1 MRAFEKKELER
12 KEAQSARRKQ
22 HKIFV
27 LCLLGAIAMTVALF
41 FLTSCRARVE
51 TVYVDKV
58 KTEYRDVVRIDSVYN
73 RDTVSMYMAG
83 DTVFK
88 EVIKWRER
96 WQLRVDSFTR
106 VDSVPYA
113 VEVVREVNRLTPWQH
128 RQIVGFWIA
137 VGLIGIGIALKIKRI
152 V

>member
-27 LCLLGAIAMTVALF
+27 LCLLGAIAMTTALF
-41 FLTSCRARVE
+41 FLTSCRAR

-73 RDTVSMYMAG
+73 RDTVAMYMAG
-83 DTVFK
+83 DTIFK

-96 WQLRVDSFTR
+96 WQLRIDSFTR

-113 VEVVREVNRLTPWQH
+113 VEVVREVNRLTPWQKK
-128 RQIVGFWIA
+128 QIAGFWIA
-137 VGLIGIGIALKIKRI
+137 VGLIGVGVVLKIKRI

>member
-12 KEAQSARRKQ
+12 KARRKQ
-22 HKIFV
+22 HKTFV
-27 LCLLGAIAMTVALF
+27 LCLLGAIAMTAALF

-73 RDTVSMYMAG
+73 RDTVAIRLSG
-83 DTVFK
+83 DTIFK

-96 WQLRVDSFTR
+96 WQLRIDSFTR

-113 VEVVREVNRLTPWQH
+113 VEVVREVNRLTAWQH
-128 RQIVGFWIA
+128 RQIVGFWVA
-137 VGLIGIGIALKIKRI
+137 VGLIGIGITLKLKRI

>member
-1 MRAFEKKELER
+1 MRSFEKKELER

-27 LCLLGAIAMTVALF
+27 LCLLGAIAMTTALF
-41 FLTSCRARVE
+41 FLTSCRAR

-73 RDTVSMYMAG
+73 RDTVAIRLSG
-83 DTVFK
+83 DTVYK
-88 EVIKWRER
+88 DIIKWRER
-96 WQLRVDSFTR
+96 WQLRIDSFTR

-113 VEVVREVNRLTPWQH
+113 VEVVREVNRLTSWQH

>member
-1 MRAFEKKELER
+1 MRSFEKKELER
-12 KEAQSARRKQ
+12 KARRKQ
-22 HKIFV
+22 HKTFV
-27 LCLLGAIAMTVALF
+27 LCLLGAIAMTAALF

-73 RDTVSMYMAG
+73 RDTVAIRLSG
-83 DTVFK
+83 DTVYK
-88 EVIKWRER
+88 DVIKWRER
-96 WQLRVDSFTR
+96 WQLRIDSFTR

-113 VEVVREVNRLTPWQH
+113 VEVVREVNRLTAWQKK
-128 RQIVGFWIA
+128 QIAGFWVA
-137 VGLIGIGIALKIKRI
+137 VGLIGIGVVLKIKRI

>member
-1 MRAFEKKELER
+1 MRSFEKKELER

-27 LCLLGAIAMTVALF
+27 LCLLGAVAMTAALF
-41 FLTSCRARVE
+41 FLTSCRAR

-73 RDTVSMYMAG
+73 RDTVAIRLSG
-83 DTVFK
+83 DTVYK
-88 EVIKWRER
+88 DVIKWRER
-96 WQLRVDSFTR
+96 WQLRIDSFTR

-113 VEVVREVNRLTPWQH
+113 VEVVREVNRLTPWQKK
-128 RQIVGFWIA
+128 QIAGFWVA
-137 VGLIGIGIALKIKRI
+137 VGLIGIGIVLKLKRI

>member
-1 MRAFEKKELER
+1 MRSFEKKELER

-27 LCLLGAIAMTVALF
+27 LCLLGAVAMTAALF
-41 FLTSCRARVE
+41 FLTSCRAR

-73 RDTVSMYMAG
+73 RDTVAIRLSG
-83 DTVFK
+83 DTVYK
-88 EVIKWRER
+88 DIIKWRER
-96 WQLRVDSFTR
+96 WQLRIDSFTR

-113 VEVVREVNRLTPWQH
+113 VEVVREVNRLTPWQKK
-128 RQIVGFWIA
+128 QIAGFWVA
-137 VGLIGIGIALKIKRI
+137 VGLIGIGIVLKLKRI

>member
-96 WQLRVDSFTR
+96 WQLRIDSFTR

-113 VEVVREVNRLTPWQH
+113 VEVVREVNRLTPWQKK
-128 RQIVGFWIA
+128 QITGFWVA
-137 VGLIGIGIALKIKRI
+137 VGLIGIGVVLKIKRF

>member
-27 LCLLGAIAMTVALF
+27 LCLLGAVAMTAALF
-41 FLTSCRARVE
+41 FLTSCRSRVE

-73 RDTVSMYMAG
+73 RDTVAIRLSG
-83 DTVFK
+83 DTVYK
-88 EVIKWRER
+88 DIIKWRER

>member
-1 MRAFEKKELER
+1 MRAFEKKELDR
-12 KEAQSARRKQ
+12 KEAQSARKKQ
-22 HKIFV
+22 HKAFV
-27 LCLLGAIAMTVALF
+27 LCLLGAIAMTAALF

-73 RDTVSMYMAG
+73 RDTVAIRLSG
-83 DTVFK
+83 DTVYK
-88 EVIKWRER
+88 DVIKWRER
-96 WQLRVDSFTR
+96 WQLRIDSFTR

-113 VEVVREVNRLTPWQH
+113 VEVVREVNRLTPWQKK
-128 RQIVGFWIA
+128 QIVGFWVV
-137 VGLIGIGIALKIKRI
+137 VGLVSVGLVLKIKGI

>member
-1 MRAFEKKELER
+1 MRTFEKKELER
-12 KEAQSARRKQ
+12 KARRKQ

-27 LCLLGAIAMTVALF
+27 LCLLGAIAMTAALF
-41 FLTSCRARVE
+41 FLTSCRAHVE

-58 KTEYRDVVRIDSVYN
+58 KTEYRDVVRVDSVYN
-73 RDTVSMYMAG
+73 RDTVAMYIAG

-88 EVIKWRER
+88 EVTKWRER
-96 WQLRVDSFTR
+96 WRLRVDSFTR

>member
-1 MRAFEKKELER
+1 
-12 KEAQSARRKQ
+12 
-22 HKIFV
+22 
-27 LCLLGAIAMTVALF
+27 MTAALF
-41 FLTSCRARVE
+41 FLTSCRSRVE

-58 KTEYRDVVRIDSVYN
+58 KTEYRDVVRVDSVYN
-73 RDTVSMYMAG
+73 RDTVAIRLSG

-96 WQLRVDSFTR
+96 WQLRIDSFTR

-113 VEVVREVNRLTPWQH
+113 VEVVREVNRLTPWQKK
-128 RQIVGFWIA
+128 QIAGFWIA

>member
-22 HKIFV
+22 HKTFV
-27 LCLLGAIAMTVALF
+27 LCLLGAIAMTAALF
-41 FLTSCRARVE
+41 FLTSCRAR

-73 RDTVSMYMAG
+73 RDTVAMHIAG

-96 WQLRVDSFTR
+96 WQLRIDSFTR

-113 VEVVREVNRLTPWQH
+113 VVREVNRLTPWQH

-137 VGLIGIGIALKIKRI
+137 VGLIGIGVVLKIKRI

>member
-27 LCLLGAIAMTVALF
+27 LCLLGAIVMTTALF
-41 FLTSCRARVE
+41 FLTSCRSRVE

-73 RDTVSMYMAG
+73 RDTVAIRLSG
-83 DTVFK
+83 DTVYK
-88 EVIKWRER
+88 DIIKWRER
-96 WQLRVDSFTR
+96 WQLRIDSFTR

-113 VEVVREVNRLTPWQH
+113 VEVVREVNRLTAWQH
-128 RQIVGFWIA
+128 RQIVGFWVA
-137 VGLIGIGIALKIKRI
+137 LGAIGIWAAWRLRGLK
-152 V
+152 

>member
-22 HKIFV
+22 HKTFI

-73 RDTVSMYMAG
+73 RDTVAIRLSG
-83 DTVFK
+83 DTVYK
-88 EVIKWRER
+88 DVIKWRER
-96 WQLRVDSFTR
+96 WQLRIDSFTR

-113 VEVVREVNRLTPWQH
+113 VEVVREVNRLTPWQKK
-128 RQIVGFWIA
+128 QIVGFWVV
-137 VGLIGIGIALKIKRI
+137 VGLVSVGLVLKIKGI

>member
-12 KEAQSARRKQ
+12 KEAQSVRRKQ
-22 HKIFV
+22 HKTFV
-27 LCLLGAIAMTVALF
+27 LCLLGAIAMTTALF
-41 FLTSCRARVE
+41 FLTSCRAR

-58 KTEYRDVVRIDSVYN
+58 KTEYRDVVRVDSVYN
-73 RDTVSMYMAG
+73 RDTVAMYIAG

-96 WQLRVDSFTR
+96 WQLRIDSFRR

-113 VEVVREVNRLTPWQH
+113 VEVVREVNRLTPWQKK
-128 RQIVGFWIA
+128 QIAGFWVA

>member
-22 HKIFV
+22 HKTFV
-27 LCLLGAIAMTVALF
+27 LCLLGAIAMTTALF
-41 FLTSCRARVE
+41 FLTSCRAR

-73 RDTVSMYMAG
+73 RDTVAMYIAG

-88 EVIKWRER
+88 EVTKWRER
-96 WQLRVDSFTR
+96 WRLRVDSFTR

>member
-12 KEAQSARRKQ
+12 KEAQSVRRKQ
-22 HKIFV
+22 HKTFV
-27 LCLLGAIAMTVALF
+27 LCLLGAIAMTTALF
-41 FLTSCRARVE
+41 FLTSCRAR

-58 KTEYRDVVRIDSVYN
+58 KTEYRDVVRVDSVYN
-73 RDTVSMYMAG
+73 RDTVAMYIAG

-113 VEVVREVNRLTPWQH
+113 VEVVREVNRLTPWQKK
-128 RQIVGFWIA
+128 QIAGFWVA

>member
-12 KEAQSARRKQ
+12 KEAQSVRRKQ
-22 HKIFV
+22 HKTFV
-27 LCLLGAIAMTVALF
+27 LCLLGAIAMTTALF
-41 FLTSCRARVE
+41 FLTSCRSRVE

-73 RDTVSMYMAG
+73 RDTVAMHIAG

-96 WQLRVDSFTR
+96 WQLRIDSFTR

-113 VEVVREVNRLTPWQH
+113 VEVVREVNRLTPWQKK
-128 RQIVGFWIA
+128 QITGFWVA
-137 VGLIGIGIALKIKRI
+137 VGLIGIGVVLKIKRF

>member
-1 MRAFEKKELER
+1 MRSFEKKELER

-27 LCLLGAIAMTVALF
+27 LCLLGAIAMTTALF
-41 FLTSCRARVE
+41 FLTSCRAR

-73 RDTVSMYMAG
+73 RDTVAMYMAG
-83 DTVFK
+83 DTIFK

-96 WQLRVDSFTR
+96 WQLRIDSFTR

-113 VEVVREVNRLTPWQH
+113 VEVVREVNRLTPWQKK
-128 RQIVGFWIA
+128 QIAGFWIA
-137 VGLIGIGIALKIKRI
+137 VGLIGVGVVLKIKRI

>member
-27 LCLLGAIAMTVALF
+27 LCLLGAIAMTAALF
-41 FLTSCRARVE
+41 FLTSCRAR

-73 RDTVSMYMAG
+73 RDTVAIRLSG
-83 DTVFK
+83 DTVYK
-88 EVIKWRER
+88 DIIKWRER

>member
-1 MRAFEKKELER
+1 MRSFEKKELER

-41 FLTSCRARVE
+41 LLTSCRARVE
-51 TVYVDKV
+51 TVFVDKV
-58 KTEYRDVVRIDSVYN
+58 KTEYRDAIRIDSVYN
-73 RDTVSMYMAG
+73 RDTVTMYMAG
-83 DTVFK
+83 DTIFK
-88 EVIKWRER
+88 EVTKWRER
-96 WQLRVDSFTR
+96 LQLRVDSFTR

-137 VGLIGIGIALKIKRI
+137 VGLIGIGVVLKIKRI

>member
-1 MRAFEKKELER
+1 MRSFEKKELER

-27 LCLLGAIAMTVALF
+27 LCLLGAIAMTTALF
-41 FLTSCRARVE
+41 FLTSCRAR

-58 KTEYRDVVRIDSVYN
+58 KTEYRDVVRVDSVYN
-73 RDTVSMYMAG
+73 RDTVAIRLSG
-83 DTVFK
+83 DTVYK
-88 EVIKWRER
+88 DIIKWRER
-96 WQLRVDSFTR
+96 WQLRIDSFTR

-128 RQIVGFWIA
+128 RQIVGFWVA
-137 VGLIGIGIALKIKRI
+137 LGAIGIGIALKIKRI

>member
-12 KEAQSARRKQ
+12 KARRKQ
-22 HKIFV
+22 HKTFV
-27 LCLLGAIAMTVALF
+27 LCLLGAIAMTAALF

-73 RDTVSMYMAG
+73 RDTVAIRLSG

-96 WQLRVDSFTR
+96 WQLRIDSFTR

-113 VEVVREVNRLTPWQH
+113 VEVVREVNRLTPWQKK
-128 RQIVGFWIA
+128 QIAGFWIA

>member
-1 MRAFEKKELER
+1 MRTFEKKELER

-73 RDTVSMYMAG
+73 RDTVAMYMAG

-96 WQLRVDSFTR
+96 WQLRIDSFTR

-113 VEVVREVNRLTPWQH
+113 VEVVREVNRLTPWQKK
-128 RQIVGFWIA
+128 QIAGFWVV
-137 VGLIGIGIALKIKRI
+137 VGLISIGIVLKLKRI

>member
-1 MRAFEKKELER
+1 MRSFEKKELER

-27 LCLLGAIAMTVALF
+27 LCLLGAIAMTTALF

-58 KTEYRDVVRIDSVYN
+58 KTEYRDVVRVDSVYN
-73 RDTVSMYMAG
+73 RDTVAMYIAG

-96 WQLRVDSFTR
+96 WQLRIDSFRR

-113 VEVVREVNRLTPWQH
+113 VEVVREVNRLTPWQKK
-128 RQIVGFWIA
+128 QIAGFWVA

>member
-1 MRAFEKKELER
+1 MRSFEKKELER

-27 LCLLGAIAMTVALF
+27 LCLLGAVAMTAALF
-41 FLTSCRARVE
+41 FLTSCRSRVE

-73 RDTVSMYMAG
+73 RDTVAIRLSG
-83 DTVFK
+83 DTVYK
-88 EVIKWRER
+88 DIIKWRER
-96 WQLRVDSFTR
+96 WQLRIDSFTR

-113 VEVVREVNRLTPWQH
+113 VEVVREVNRLTPWQKK
-128 RQIVGFWIA
+128 QIAGFWVA
-137 VGLIGIGIALKIKRI
+137 VDLIGIGIALKIKRI

>member
-1 MRAFEKKELER
+1 MRSFEKKELER
-12 KEAQSARRKQ
+12 KEAQSARRRQ

-27 LCLLGAIAMTVALF
+27 LCLLGAIAMTTALF
-41 FLTSCRARVE
+41 FLTSCRTR

-83 DTVFK
+83 DTVYK
-88 EVIKWRER
+88 DVIKWRER
-96 WQLRVDSFTR
+96 WQLRIDSFTR

-137 VGLIGIGIALKIKRI
+137 VGLIGIGVVLKIKRI